1 MSDDTTTVVEKPKR
15 KKPLPTLHPHRF
27 FTRMVDLFGSA
38 PLFGGNRIHPRVFIT
53 PEALQKFQ
61 VLTDLVTS
69 EIGWR
74 ATCYR
79 LEEGGW
85 DFLITDAFLIAQT
98 VTGPQQT
105 CITPEG
111 EYAFVEELMA
121 KGEEGLEILN
131 NSLCWM
137 HSHAE
142 APTFPSVDD
151 EMQMYA
157 IHLEDNP
164 PFYLRGITNRRGE
177 MRFTLFDF
185 ENERRFDDVPWL
197 VHAERPEELIDAL
210 RGEIAEKVVEAP
222 WQPPD
227 KDLLRNFRA
236 SGWVGSS
243 GRLESATGELPLDQ
257 VPRLIPAAGYGV
269 SPRPVADSGSAGY
282 RPYTRPA
289 TSRSN
294 EESYDFLVNWKPE
307 HASGAF
313 IWMIGAMFWLAFC
326 LLSFRW
332 VRFLFKHRAVNSG
345 TTPEPTVITIQDQAS
360 TREVDSPEE
369 GKEGAS
375 RDTTPRDT
383 TGT

>member
-1 MSDDTTTVVEKPKR
+1 MSDDSTIVVEKPK
-15 KKPLPTLHPHRF
+15 KKKALPTLHPHRTF
-27 FTRMVDLFGSA
+27 MRMTDLFGSA
-38 PLFGGNRIHPRVFIT
+38 SLFGVTRIQPRIFIT

-61 VLTDLVTS
+61 ILTDLVTS

-79 LEEGGW
+79 LEDGGW

-121 KGEEGLEILN
+121 KGEEGREILN

-164 PFYLRGITNRRGE
+164 PFYLRGITNRKGE

-185 ENERRFDDVPWL
+185 ENERRFDDVPWS
-197 VHAERPEELIDAL
+197 VHAERPEELVEAL
-210 RGEIAEKVVEAP
+210 RSEIAEKVVEAP
-222 WQPPD
+222 WQPPE
-227 KDLLRNFRA
+227 KDLLQSFRA

-243 GRLESATGELPLDQ
+243 GRLERALGELPLDEIPLR
-257 VPRLIPAAGYGV
+257 VPTTGYGV
-269 SPRPVADSGSAGY
+269 QPRPVPGSGNGGY
-282 RPYTRPA
+282 RPYNRPA
-289 TSRSN
+289 PNRPH
-294 EESYDFLVNWKPE
+294 EESYDFLVKWKPE
-307 HASGAF
+307 HVSGVF
-313 IWMIGAMFWLAFC
+313 LWMMGAMIWLAFC
-326 LLSFRW
+326 LVSFRW
-332 VRFLFKHRAVNSG
+332 VRFLFRNMASNSG
-345 TTPEPTVITIQDQAS
+345 ASPEPTVITVPDQTS
-360 TREVDSPEE
+360 TVEVDSPEAGE
-369 GKEGAS
+369 KGVS
-375 RDTTPRDT
+375 RDAEPRDA